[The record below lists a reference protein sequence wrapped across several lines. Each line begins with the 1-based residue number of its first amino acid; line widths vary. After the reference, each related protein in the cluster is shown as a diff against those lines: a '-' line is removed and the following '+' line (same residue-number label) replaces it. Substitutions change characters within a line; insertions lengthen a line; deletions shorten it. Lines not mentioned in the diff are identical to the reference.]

1 MSIPAQGAVGA
12 ETKIDHEFKSHP
24 DVFWPAARGE
34 KTFEYRRDDRGGYEV
49 GQTVRLRCY
58 GPLTGYMDVP
68 PLDRRITNILRG
80 GEFELPMGYCILSL
94 APLAT
99 PRTDSAEPHFG
110 YLFHNPDTGEEWS
123 ESHPIESG
131 EVEDAENV
139 RPATAKALHELLIE
153 AWSELED
160 ARADLYAPAPATP
173 PGVPDSLRADLMHAC
188 YGVHDEPDL
197 NRKSVRI
204 SCLNEDGA
212 LAVRNWLLDLRDGIS
227 THLPGRNAETD
238 ALVDRFAVAL
248 KVKLRAAE
256 AKYDW
261 QNGWIKDDWRVE
273 CQRGLLLHIGKG
285 DPLDVAAYAAF
296 CWHHGWSTS
305 SQRSTEFVTGAVE
318 PTAAA
323 IAAFAARYPAGAL
336 SETSDHAIECWNRV
350 AVAACLAGQSTGQG
364 ADLRKTLTL
373 IREFAGSSILVR
385 NDALDHIYVVA
396 SKALDPNSPIPEPVG
411 KPDSASDSLRSLSE
425 GDRDLLNSVLD
436 WLRGVCPCG
445 NAGPAQCPVCGAR
458 IDDETG
464 FCAIDHRCKIPAH
477 LLGRIETAL
486 GIASHPAGQSAGSG
500 ETIAVQKRDLVK
512 MVDAAFAVDPSVPA
526 EAQGDN
532 LFAAATKLASYL
544 PLGLECTGCGSRESI
559 EAIQARGFSSCC
571 PERKMQPAPDSTRT
585 GQGEAG
591 LSWRD
596 MKDAPKGT
604 PIIAKHKPNS
614 LMPHGWVAVIL
625 LGHRDEEEAGS
636 LDTILHYNGNA
647 LYSGFHGCWD
657 GWLPVDALAARPA
670 APEAQGAWSFDMEVA
685 PRDGSAVEIAND
697 RGQFIAQFD
706 ATWDDGGW
714 WMVSDGKDPERP
726 LRGDKPFAWRIPT
739 KAPAPPSSGQE
750 G

>member
-1 MSIPAQGAVGA
+1 MSNPAQGAVGA
-12 ETKIDHEFKSHP
+12 GNTDATAWLAKRLK
-24 DVFWPAARGE
+24 AARSDSEAHPEGHSNRA
-34 KTFEYRRDDRGGYEV
+34 FYDGQAIAYENV
-49 GQTVRLRCY
+49 
-58 GPLTGYMDVP
+58 
-68 PLDRRITNILRG
+68 
-80 GEFELPMGYCILSL
+80 LSL
-94 APLAT
+94 LEHEKPAT
-99 PRTDSAEPHFG
+99 PRTDSDEGRAGAILAEACKPWEH
-110 YLFHNPDTGEEWS
+110 Y
-123 ESHPIESG
+123 SG
-131 EVEDAENV
+131 EPPDDGSPLSGVFVAGMVYTERLLAKLLDVTHYEGGDGSEDFDSDATQTLRNILTGARLWDADEN
-139 RPATAKALHELLIE
+139 RPISA
-153 AWSELED
+153 S
-160 ARADLYAPAPATP
+160 PAQPA
-173 PGVPDSLRADLMHAC
+173 GAVPDSLRADLMHAC

-323 IAAFAARYPAGAL
+323 IAAYAARYPDGAL

-512 MVDAAFAVDPSVPA
+512 MVDAAFAVDPSVPT

-585 GQGEAG
+585 GQGE
-591 LSWRD
+591 
-596 MKDAPKGT
+596 DAADL
-604 PIIAKHKPNS
+604 IRQVDAILRKPPEPVS
-614 LMPHGWVAVIL
+614 HPSEAWCDDYADWHDAYVVA
-625 LGHRDEEEAGS
+625 RS
-636 LDTILHYNGNA
+636 K
-647 LYSGFHGCWD
+647 
-657 GWLPVDALAARPA
+657 ALAARPA
-670 APEAQGAWSFDMEVA
+670 APEA
-685 PRDGSAVEIAND
+685 
-697 RGQFIAQFD
+697 
-706 ATWDDGGW
+706 
-714 WMVSDGKDPERP
+714 K
-726 LRGDKPFAWRIPT
+726 
-739 KAPAPPSSGQE
+739 
-750 G
+750 